1 MRKCGWFWDHFS
13 WLVVSDSATWTSV
26 KYVLNAQLVWAFLP
40 RKEAISILID
50 TFDRIKRLNV
60 VRCRLISNAWIR
72 NSRHHGALARRWK
85 RLLLGCLFLAIAL
98 MWRWPTGFRLITG
111 LLKVYEL
118 DFFNFL
124 FPWLDERLS
133 DQGDLSNKILGIYLI
148 WIISGVC
155 AGTSCIRDSD
165 LLWKKASCWATL
177 APLMDWH
184 LDRHLLMRSVNGSL
198 VNLRGVTVI
207 SWPHFKLKREII
219 Y

>member
-1 MRKCGWFWDHFS
+1 MRKCGWFLDHFS
-13 WLVVSDSATWTSV
+13 WLVVSDATAWTSV
-26 KYVLNAQLVWAFLP
+26 KYVLNAQLVWEFLP
-40 RKEAISILID
+40 RKEAIFILID
-50 TFDRIKRLNV
+50 TFDRIKRLHV
-60 VRCRLISNAWIR
+60 VRCRLISNTRIR

-85 RLLLGCLFLAIAL
+85 RLLVGCLFLAIAL
-98 MWRWPTGFRLITG
+98 MWRRPTGFRLITG

-133 DQGDLSNKILGIYLI
+133 DQGNLSNKVLGIYLI
-148 WIISGVC
+148 WIISWVC
-155 AGTSCIRDSD
+155 AGTSCIRDPD

-184 LDRHLLMRSVNGSL
+184 LDRHLLMRSISGSL
-198 VNLRGVTVI
+198 VTLRGLTVI
-207 SWPHFKLKREII
+207 SWPHFKLKRELI